1 MQPMTTPPG
10 DHFSTLLHHYSRR
23 DTNAVYET
31 VVELAKQP
39 DFPEIVEQLTGD
51 RKGPTQARGLVEIT
65 RALTRRIEAQIV
77 AKRKQNTVFESY
89 YGIAKTLEEKLNTE
103 VSEIYLETTFP
114 NDLVEEARRQL
125 QNDTV
130 DTGLPVLPVNAV
142 DRYKNELIRIEK
154 GRRAL
159 VSTLEQ
165 YSHFPIASAVALM
178 QTLSRLHQRLRSN
191 YYGYLSL
198 KPAFLEIVSIGGNS
212 GSDFDTAVRSLTEGA
227 YPVLHRYY
235 TTGVE
240 PSLLQ
245 QLELRFAIARLT
257 ERIKESNA
265 LPDEELREFDER
277 LSRIWNHKG
286 KSGLGVYGHGILLET
301 LRQVSLDRQGLS
313 KALAKTLIEEYRTAE
328 KQMTVIHMHIVR
340 QLAFTSEFLK
350 HVDLGKSV
358 PEDSAEKEKAR
369 IAQDKLIGLDG
380 VFDLTTAIDRA
391 RSCSPMELERVA
403 LGIPTN
409 VESSRIVEW
418 LGIYGVIFANSD
430 FLKYAQ
436 EPVDFS
442 TMRQLISQLT
452 TYHLI
457 QNVAFLRRVVEKDL
471 TLPEDEK
478 TARFKTF
485 KEVIRLKLQGLMGG
499 TRISEKSL
507 AEMIEE
513 LGFIDNKQ
521 VQFLIAETFK
531 GFQLLADAFEKTSK
545 GYFVNDREALLKES
559 RDLYHEVCNQCMKN
573 FVHMK
578 PKPAANV
585 PRNTRTSWFRRLFS
599 KPETRGQA

>member
-1 MQPMTTPPG
+1 MTTPPG
-10 DHFSTLLHHYSRR
+10 DYFSELLHHYSRR
-23 DTNAVYET
+23 DTNAIYEI
-31 VVELAKQP
+31 VVELANRP

-51 RKGPTQARGLVEIT
+51 RKSPTQARDLVDIT
-65 RALTRRIEAQIV
+65 RTLTQRIEAQII
-77 AKRKQNTVFESY
+77 AKRKQHTVFESC
-89 YGIAKTLEEKLNTE
+89 YGIAETLKEKLNTK
-103 VSEIYLETTFP
+103 VSEIYLETTVP
-114 NDLVEEARRQL
+114 NGLVEEARRQL

-130 DTGLPVLPVNAV
+130 ETGLHVLPVHAV
-142 DRYKNELIRIEK
+142 DRYKDELIRIEK

-159 VSTLEQ
+159 VYTIQQFSN
-165 YSHFPIASAVALM
+165 FPITSAVALM

-212 GSDFDTAVRSLTEGA
+212 DTDFDTAARSLTEGA

-257 ERIKESNA
+257 ARIKESNS
-265 LPDEELREFDER
+265 LSDKELRELDER
-277 LSRIWNHKG
+277 LSRIWNRKG

-301 LRQVSLDRQGLS
+301 LRQVNLDRQGLS
-313 KALAKTLIEEYRTAE
+313 KALAKALIEEYCAAE

-340 QLAFTSEFLK
+340 QLAFTLEFLK
-350 HVDLGKSV
+350 HFDLGESD
-358 PEDSAEKEKAR
+358 PEHSAEKEKAR

-380 VFDLTTAIDRA
+380 VFDLTAAIDRA
-391 RSCSPMELERVA
+391 RSCSLMELERVA

-409 VESSRIVEW
+409 VESSQIVEW

-436 EPVDFS
+436 KTVDFS
-442 TMRQLISQLT
+442 TMRQLISQLS

-457 QNVAFLRRVVEKDL
+457 QNLAFLRRVVEKGL

-485 KEVIRLKLQGLMGG
+485 NEVIRLKLQGLMGG

-531 GFQLLADAFEKTSK
+531 GFQSLADAFEKTTK

-559 RDLYHEVCNQCMKN
+559 RDLYNEVCNQCMKN
-573 FVHMK
+573 FVHIK
-578 PKPAANV
+578 PKPATSV
-585 PRNTRTSWFRRLFS
+585 HRKKRTSWFRRLFC
-599 KPETRGQA
+599 